1 MSFHRLAPTARGNF
15 WWVKLIRSR
24 TFCVVLVVAHFAC
37 PTAVADDEAKQ
48 LLLQRIEGMDTFQ
61 ADFLQQTLERDSREI
76 QQQKGMFVLKRPD
89 SFLWQ
94 VNTPF
99 EQTIIIRG
107 QDVSIFDPD
116 LEQLI
121 KQRLDNLEEA
131 SLATLLTHSGDPLAT
146 YEVLEGEANEFTLRP
161 LSKNEFLVEMQ
172 LTFEGDQ
179 LHRVEVFD
187 SFDNT
192 TVFNFYNTKLNESV
206 DDSVFELDI
215 PEGTDV
221 IIQEGDL
228 NTTEI

>member
-1 MSFHRLAPTARGNF
+1 M
-15 WWVKLIRSR
+15 
-24 TFCVVLVVAHFAC
+24 
-37 PTAVADDEAKQ
+37 
-48 LLLQRIEGMDTFQ
+48 
-61 ADFLQQTLERDSREI
+61 
-76 QQQKGMFVLKRPD
+76 
-89 SFLWQ
+89 
-94 VNTPF
+94 
-99 EQTIIIRG
+99 
-107 QDVSIFDPD
+107 
-116 LEQLI
+116 
-121 KQRLDNLEEA
+121 
-131 SLATLLTHSGDPLAT
+131 
-146 YEVLEGEANEFTLRP
+146 RP